1 MDPKKI
7 TTQYQKQ
14 ILLRS
19 RVIRSTDSLS
29 QDSFEGGFNCWSHI
43 QFFINVVKIM
53 RAQDLDQMLQPGFLI
68 GCA

>member
-1 MDPKKI
+1 MDPKTI

-14 ILLRS
+14 IFLRS
-19 RVIRSTDSLS
+19 RVSLS

-43 QFFINVVKIM
+43 QFFLNVVKIM

>member
-1 MDPKKI
+1 MDPKTI

-14 ILLRS
+14 ILLIS

-29 QDSFEGGFNCWSHI
+29 QDLFEGGF
-43 QFFINVVKIM
+43 INV
-53 RAQDLDQMLQPGFLI
+53 RAQDLDPMLQPGFLI